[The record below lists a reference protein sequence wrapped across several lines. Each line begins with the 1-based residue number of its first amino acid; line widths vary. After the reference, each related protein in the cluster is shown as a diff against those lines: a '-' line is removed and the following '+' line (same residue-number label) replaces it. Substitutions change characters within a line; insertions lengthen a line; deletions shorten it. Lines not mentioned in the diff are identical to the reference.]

1 MYKIYINDTP
11 IFLTNTKTAKKLNRD
26 DRNLVALHR
35 HRKALFQYV
44 DSLEKNHNFDSITI
58 HSHDLEG
65 LKDDFFSIYKIV
77 PAAGGAIYNKK
88 DQVLMIFRR
97 GFWDLPK
104 GKLDP
109 GETIEQAAIREV
121 AEEVGLDEVEV
132 LEKLPTTYHTY
143 KNKKGIRCLKPSHWY
158 KMYTEEMDVIL
169 QTEEDIEGSLWIKPK
184 KFLKSDMKAYGSIN
198 DVLMNLVK
206 SEKEE

>member
-11 IFLTNTKTAKKLNRD
+11 IFLTNTKTAKNRKRD

-44 DSLEKNHNFDSITI
+44 DSLEKNHQFDSITI
-58 HSHDLEG
+58 YSHDLEN

-88 DQVLMIFRR
+88 DKVLMIYRR

-104 GKLDP
+104 GKIDK
-109 GETIEQAAIREV
+109 GETIQETAVREV
-121 AEEVGLDEVEV
+121 AEEVGLNNIEL
-132 LEKLPTTYHTY
+132 LEQLPTTYHTY
-143 KNKKGIRCLKPSHWY
+143 RNKKGIRCLKPGYWF
-158 KMYTEEMDVIL
+158 KMYTEETDVVL

-184 KFLKSDMKAYGSIN
+184 KFLESDMKAYSSIV
-198 DVLMNLVK
+198 DILEYLV
-206 SEKEE
+206 EK